1 MPNAAPKTI
10 AVSKALDKVVR
21 DDRGRLLAGLI
32 SRLGDFQVAEDAL
45 QEALISAL
53 GHWGRSGIPHSP
65 TAWLMKVA
73 LNKGIDRIRAGL
85 REDKKAKDLS
95 HVALDNEV
103 MTEPEQIPDERLR
116 LIFACCHPGL
126 EEKSRIALTLRTV
139 CNLTTREIAN
149 NFLDT
154 EVTLGQR
161 ISRAKTKIKA
171 KGIGFSIPEPEHWE
185 TRLDTVLSTI
195 YLIFTTGYV
204 SEDSGPRDLCE
215 EALFL
220 LQLLNQ
226 LRPGDPEIEGAL
238 ALVLLTQSRKEARV
252 ANNGA
257 SVPLDSQNRQLWK
270 HELIAQGQQ
279 LIAIAVLRRRP
290 GPFQI
295 KAAIADCHMTEPAP
309 DWQQISLLYQSLWH
323 YEPTPVVAL
332 NWAVV
337 QAELGEK
344 ELALSKLNELKSEL
358 SAYQPWHAARAHIL
372 SELGH
377 IEEARIAYDEA
388 IKRARNS
395 ASLVFLK
402 EKLQQLSYGSVLN
415 TSKK

>member
-1 MPNAAPKTI
+1 MSDAAPKTI
-10 AVSKALDKVVR
+10 AVSKALDELMR
-21 DDRGRLLAGLI
+21 NDRGRLLAGLI
-32 SRLGDFQVAEDAL
+32 SRLGDFQLAEDAL

-65 TAWLMKVA
+65 TGWLLKVA
-73 LNKGIDRIRAGL
+73 LNKGIDRIRSGV
-85 REDKKAKDLS
+85 REDRKSKDLS
-95 HVALDNEV
+95 HVTSDHTI

-154 EVTLGQR
+154 EVALGQR
-161 ISRAKTKIKA
+161 ISRAKSKIKA

-185 TRLDTVLSTI
+185 VRLNTVLSTI

-204 SEDSGPRDLCE
+204 TEDSGSRDLCE

-238 ALVLLTQSRKEARV
+238 ALVLLTQARKEARV

-257 SVPLDSQNRQLWK
+257 SVPLVNQNRQLWK
-270 HELIAQGQQ
+270 KELIEQGQQ
-279 LIAIAVLRRRP
+279 FISIAVSRRHP

-295 KAAIADCHMTEPAP
+295 KAAIADCHMAEPTP
-309 DWQQISLLYQSLWH
+309 DWQQMSLLYQSLWRH
-323 YEPTPVVAL
+323 EPTPVVAL

-337 QAELGEK
+337 QAELGQK
-344 ELALSKLNELKSEL
+344 ELALKKLNELQDEL
-358 SAYQPWHAARAHIL
+358 SEFQPWHAARAHVL
-372 SELGH
+372 YELGH
-377 IEEARIAYDEA
+377 LKDARIAYQEA
-388 IKRARNS
+388 INRAQNS
-395 ASLVFLK
+395 ASLAFLNA
-402 EKLQQLSYGSVLN
+402 KLQQLESDCGN
-415 TSKK
+415 